1 MYDLLNTRAFI
12 VVSVYIIVNKSFYC
26 VIGFD
31 IIQAYHPRLYT
42 TAVISQHLDL
52 TLLYADWTVVK

>member
-1 MYDLLNTRAFI
+1 MFI
-12 VVSVYIIVNKSFYC
+12 ILPSSNECKAYLTLAPFTERIYLVNKSFCY

-42 TAVISQHLDL
+42 VRSA
-52 TLLYADWTVVK
+52 